1 MGDENASG
9 NTNISCNALA
19 VDGDGNL
26 YIAMNVWDDSSD
38 EYYIALYDKE
48 GNGKGKVTLDGYSS
62 SLVKLG
68 DGSVATIS
76 WGNDG
81 SYEMIPIDF
90 ASGKL
95 KTDAQMK
102 VPSDSVVVLDDK
114 NVLMTESTSV
124 YKYNIVRRKKNCIL
138 TGWTAI
144 FPAQPYPAIPY
155 SPMEP
160 SLLSSRTGAQA
171 AIIPKLQL

>member
-1 MGDENASG
+1 MLYNSVVDESSLGDKYDNATLDDVLQFLQDEWGYSEEDAQSTWDDAYAGTYTDENGNVDYRGFLVSMNAPRINTQTLTKMDSSGKEVFEVDMGDENASG

-76 WGNDG
+76 
-81 SYEMIPIDF
+81 
-90 ASGKL
+90 
-95 KTDAQMK
+95 
-102 VPSDSVVVLDDK
+102 
-114 NVLMTESTSV
+114 
-124 YKYNIVRRKKNCIL
+124 
-138 TGWTAI
+138 
-144 FPAQPYPAIPY
+144 
-155 SPMEP
+155 
-160 SLLSSRTGAQA
+160 
-171 AIIPKLQL
+171 